1 MKITI
6 HYTDRYYGRG
16 VFSQESL
23 RLSSLS
29 KTTDVQVPT
38 PLFWTNHNL
47 SDMLDLYGI
56 K

>member
-16 VFSQESL
+16 VFSGIATPFVA
-23 RLSSLS
+23 S